1 MLSHT
6 EWQMFCAQFFDAV
19 SELMY
24 GSVLPGTKLTY
35 HVMGQRVPSRVMPMN
50 EKKEKSQC
58 QIRFPYRGAAAVIRS
73 TAEIYK
79 AFSVDDELYVCSN
92 DPDCKSYV
100 AI

>member
-24 GSVLPGTKLTY
+24 GSVLPGTKLAY

-50 EKKEKSQC
+50 EKKRKASVKSDSR
-58 QIRFPYRGAAAVIRS
+58 I
-73 TAEIYK
+73 AEQ
-79 AFSVDDELYVCSN
+79 LR
-92 DPDCKSYV
+92 
-100 AI
+100 